1 MENYTV
7 QTVEELAL
15 NELNPLKME
24 ICIQHGFL
32 SKFAVRLFLRVIWL
46 FSDGLMHNFRDQIV
60 LFWR

>member
-7 QTVEELAL
+7 QTEEKLAL

-32 SKFAVRLFLRVIWL
+32 SKLTVRLFLRVE
-46 FSDGLMHNFRDQIV
+46 FSDDLMHNFRDRIV
-60 LFWR
+60 LF